1 MSEQLNKT
9 VKGISSQTVVTIIL
23 GLLELLVFSLMS
35 RLLTKAEFG
44 YYAAILSVVMIF
56 RSLAEAGIGAS
67 VIQKHNAD
75 KEFVNSA
82 YSLSL
87 IVGCLATLVV
97 VSFSGILAD
106 FIADETIRLPLILL
120 SLTLIPYSLNSVY
133 RGLFLKELHFLKVGI
148 FQIVAF
154 VISNSI
160 AIAMAIMG
168 YGLYAIVTGNILN
181 IILQNLILRIALKD
195 KLRFQISQK
204 KVREIIGFGGWL
216 TLSRLTGTIYAQIDK
231 ILMAKWLSIVEL
243 GNFYRIRGIIEAF
256 NDQIGGIYDVVLFP
270 VLSRIQDNKQAIQN
284 AYIKSLNVG
293 CIFFSYLFL
302 TFFFN
307 AKLIIFIFLGE
318 KWTDQILLFRVLSL
332 SMLFYFITRFADCF
346 IRSLALVKFGFF
358 IKLLSC
364 AMLIAAIYFSYSNG
378 VIFIALSVVL
388 VNLLSAIIKTIYLC
402 RHADLSLMTLL
413 VKTSRGLIYSIPL
426 VVLGIVYMAYFEDS
440 YVYAILFMIVYAIC
454 SITLFLCCPALL
466 GEVYQKE
473 LYPIMQNYKQLFLN
487 RFTHETI

>member
-23 GLLELLVFSLMS
+23 GSLELLVFSLMS

-87 IVGCLATLVV
+87 IVGCLATLAVV
-97 VSFSGILAD
+97 GFSGVLAD

-133 RGLFLKELHFLKVGI
+133 KGLFLKELHFLKVGI

-160 AIAMAIMG
+160 AIIMAIMD

-181 IILQNLILRIALKD
+181 IILQNLILRFALKD
-195 KLRFQISQK
+195 KLQFQISQK
-204 KVREIIGFGGWL
+204 KVKEIVGFGGWL

-231 ILMAKWLSIVEL
+231 ILMAKWVSIVEL

-270 VLSRIQDNKQAIQN
+270 VLSRIQENKQAIQN

-302 TFFFN
+302 FFFFN

-318 KWTDQILLFRVLSL
+318 KWIDQIVLFRVLSL

-364 AMLIAAIYFSYSNG
+364 AMLITAIYFSYRHG
-378 VIFIALSVVL
+378 VLYIALSVVI
-388 VNLLSAIIKTIYLC
+388 VNLISALIKTAYLC
-402 RHADLSLMTLL
+402 RHADLRMSSLMLR
-413 VKTSRGLIYSIPL
+413 TSRGLIYSFPL
-426 VVLGIVYMAYFEDS
+426 VVMGIIYMVFLESTYL
-440 YVYAILFMIVYAIC
+440 YAVLFMLVYIAC
-454 SITLFLCCPALL
+454 SIVIFLYFPSLL
-466 GEVYQKE
+466 GETYQKE
-473 LYPIMQNYKQLFLN
+473 IFPLMQNYKQKYLN
-487 RFTHETI
+487 RVFQ

>member
-23 GLLELLVFSLMS
+23 GSLELLVFSLMS
-35 RLLTKAEFG
+35 RLLTKSEFG

-97 VSFSGILAD
+97 VGFSGVLAD

-133 RGLFLKELHFLKVGI
+133 KGLFLKELHFLKVGI

-160 AIAMAIMG
+160 AITMAVMD

-181 IILQNLILRIALKD
+181 IILQNLILRFALKN
-195 KLRFQISQK
+195 KLQFQISPK
-204 KVREIIGFGGWL
+204 KVKEIVGFGGWL

-231 ILMAKWLSIVEL
+231 ILMAKWVSIVEL

-270 VLSRIQDNKQAIQN
+270 VLSRIQENKQAIQN

-302 TFFFN
+302 FFFFN
-307 AKLIIFIFLGE
+307 AKLIILIFLGE
-318 KWTDQILLFRVLSL
+318 KWIDQTVLFRVLSL

-364 AMLIAAIYFSYSNG
+364 AMLITAIFFSYRYG
-378 VIFIALSVVL
+378 VLYIALSVVL
-388 VNLLSAIIKTIYLC
+388 VNLISALIKTAYLC
-402 RHADLSLMTLL
+402 RHADLSMSSLMLT
-413 VKTSRGLIYSIPL
+413 TGRGLIYSFPL
-426 VVLGIVYMAYFEDS
+426 VIMGIIYMVFLESTYL
-440 YVYAILFMIVYAIC
+440 YAVLFMLVYVVC
-454 SITLFLCCPALL
+454 SIVIFLFFPSLL
-466 GEVYQKE
+466 GETYQKE
-473 LYPIMQNYKQLFLN
+473 IFPLMQDYKQKYLN
-487 RFTHETI
+487 KVFQ